1 MSTITLFCHIS
12 HYPIKKEF
20 DVDEK
25 CPTNDD
31 ASL

>member
-1 MSTITLFCHIS
+1 MTKKPT
-12 HYPIKKEF
+12 PPTTQVPNKKEF
-20 DVDEK
+20 DVNEK